1 MQAKKRKEALAAW
14 REILDRST
22 SWEGAEEQY
31 HELVRSADKME
42 KDGLINSDEWRKLA
56 RKAAVVFAN
65 VLNN

>member
-1 MQAKKRKEALAAW
+1 MQAEKRKEALETW
-14 REILDRST
+14 REILDQST
-22 SWEGAEEQY
+22 SWEGAEERY